1 MPLIGSASDSIF
13 ACVSSVETRYCNA
26 SLLSVEFIFFCN
38 SFGPFEVLQRSFINF
53 FFFFTVHRTEIS
65 MEDLIMR

>member
-1 MPLIGSASDSIF
+1 MLLIGSGSDSIF

-38 SFGPFEVLQRSFINF
+38 SVGPFEVFQRSFIIF
-53 FFFFTVHRTEIS
+53 FLKVHRTEIS
-65 MEDLIMR
+65 VEDLIMR